1 MSPDN
6 YQVPLSASVLQNSSS
21 SSVAAPWTPDRDEAD
36 GEDTEVGLATETGD
50 PVQEAT
56 AAVEEC
62 CPAWLPASESM
73 TAFMEARRSSGPFD
87 GFLVSSE
94 SEGETAPETGGE
106 H

>member
-21 SSVAAPWTPDRDEAD
+21 SSVVALWTPDHDYSD
-36 GEDTEVGLATETGD
+36 GEDTEAGPATETGD
-50 PVQEAT
+50 PIQEAT
-56 AAVEEC
+56 TIDEES
-62 CPAWLPASESM
+62 CPAWLPVSESM
-73 TAFMEARRSSGPFD
+73 TAFMEARRNPSPFD
-87 GFLVSSE
+87 GFLASSE